1 MKEIRVSKGSIT
13 QLLGIADDL
22 QVSIFT
28 KTHLHAP
35 QNAGDKTAAENLI
48 RTAKLQL
55 TESHGLDANSSLV
68 AKLDGALAEVDWNH
82 TKHGLAIYVS
92 DSVSMIF
99 SLTHEPE
106 PRVEISNKFALT
118 ELIRELKASQQIN
131 VLLLSELPT
140 KLFSGPTS
148 ELTEI
153 KNEYFPMVHDGPGG
167 LEGLPTDFGQQ
178 TSIVRDENH
187 KQFFRKIEQGVI
199 DHLKLASYPLFLL
212 GVDRYLA
219 FWREVAPQIQ
229 VAATKAGNYDNASL
243 PELQTLIAP
252 IVAQYFESL
261 DQRVLDELEQA
272 VSQKKVAITS
282 EIASLA
288 QAGQIAKLVIGINPN
303 GSFAIAADVVWDV
316 LAKAGEV
323 EIVPAAKL
331 GEHGA
336 AAAILRY

>member
-1 MKEIRVSKGSIT
+1 MKVTKGSIT
-13 QLLGIADDL
+13 QLIDVADNL

-48 RTAKLQL
+48 RTAKAELI
-55 TESHGLDANSSLV
+55 EKHGLDTKSALIG
-68 AKLDGALAEVDWNH
+68 KLDAVLTEVDWNH
-82 TKHGLAIYVS
+82 TQHGLAIYVA
-92 DSVSMIF
+92 DSTSMIF

-106 PRVEISNKFALT
+106 PRVEISTKFALT
-118 ELIRELKASQQIN
+118 DLVRELKASQQIN
-131 VLLLSELPT
+131 LLLLSELPT
-140 KLFSGPTS
+140 KLFSGPVN

-153 KNEYFPMVHDGPGG
+153 TNEHFPMVHDGPGG

-178 TSIVRDENH
+178 TSVVRDENH
-187 KQFFRKIEQGVI
+187 KQFFRKIEQGLVE
-199 DHLKLASYPLFLL
+199 HLKLASYPLFLL

-219 FWREVAPQIQ
+219 FWREVAPQIKI
-229 VAATKAGNYDNASL
+229 AATKAGNYDIATL
-243 PELQTLIAP
+243 PELQALIAP
-252 IVAQYFESL
+252 IAAQYFDSL
-261 DQRVLDELEQA
+261 DELILAELEQA

-288 QAGQIAKLVIGINPN
+288 QAGQIAKLIVGISPN
-303 GSFAIAADVVWDV
+303 GSYGIAAEVVSDV

-323 EIVPAAKL
+323 EVVPATKL
-331 GEHGA
+331 GEHGT